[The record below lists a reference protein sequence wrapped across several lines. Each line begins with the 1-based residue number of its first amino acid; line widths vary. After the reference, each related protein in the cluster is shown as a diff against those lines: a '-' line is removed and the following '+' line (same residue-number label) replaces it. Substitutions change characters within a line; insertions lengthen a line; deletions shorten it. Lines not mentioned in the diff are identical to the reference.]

1 MCHIQIMKFVEFN
14 STGFSPLICIFRHS
28 LQTQTKTHSEE
39 KLTKKPK
46 QKSISKSPKGNN
58 LILYLNFWRLLNIKV
73 GCYRIYS
80 IKKA

>member
-39 KLTKKPK
+39 K
-46 QKSISKSPKGNN
+46 QRNQNKSP
-58 LILYLNFWRLLNIKV
+58 
-73 GCYRIYS
+73 
-80 IKKA
+80 